1 MERTPDPS
9 TRKSSGER
17 KVSSVSLTTHSIA
30 DVFAEILRP
39 FSAKEIARRLRVPSV
54 RTVESWKERRTSPQ
68 AKHVVAMLADDE
80 LCALLLDGI
89 GQRDAAH
96 AAKVQSARK
105 KLAALEGR

>member
-1 MERTPDPS
+1 MVRTPELS

-30 DVFAEILRP
+30 DVFADILRP

-54 RTVESWKERRTSPQ
+54 RTVEGWKERRTSPQ
-68 AKHVVAMLADDE
+68 ARHVVAMLTDDE

-96 AAKVQSARK
+96 EVKVAAARK
-105 KLAALEGR
+105 RLAELESR